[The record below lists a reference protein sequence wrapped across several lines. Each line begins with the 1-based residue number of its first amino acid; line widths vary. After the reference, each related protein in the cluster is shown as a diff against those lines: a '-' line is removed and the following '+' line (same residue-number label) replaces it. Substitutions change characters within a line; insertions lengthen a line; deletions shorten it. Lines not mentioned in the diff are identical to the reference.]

1 MFCTKSGYDKF
12 PESFFLNQILYID
25 IAGAKSEALDNIYSL
40 FKRNIK
46 SCNAKRLF
54 LYISLPLP
62 SLLKKWHTS
71 VIIQEISF
79 SNLEK
84 GRFLQNFPGELTAL
98 RMLLTQMCIKP
109 F

>member
-1 MFCTKSGYDKF
+1 M
-12 PESFFLNQILYID
+12 NQTLYID

-40 FKRNIK
+40 FKQNIK
-46 SCNAKRLF
+46 SCNAKQLF

-79 SNLEK
+79 SDLEK
-84 GRFLQNFPGELTAL
+84 GRFLQNFPGELTAVNAID
-98 RMLLTQMCIKP
+98 TNVY
-109 F
+109 

>member
-1 MFCTKSGYDKF
+1 MIT
-12 PESFFLNQILYID
+12 
-25 IAGAKSEALDNIYSL
+25 
-40 FKRNIK
+40 
-46 SCNAKRLF
+46 
-54 LYISLPLP
+54 
-62 SLLKKWHTS
+62 
-71 VIIQEISF
+71 QEISF